1 MTEHAYDPICGCH
14 ACVTTSASYGI
25 EVKHPKMAE
34 VVALPPKPPGE
45 VIYVDFKTRKRVL

>member
-14 ACVTTSASYGI
+14 ACVTTSASHGM